1 MVIECLAYVAGGVKA
16 NKVMFITNVSGL
28 MLDGKLV
35 TNMTL
40 EQAKV
45 ALPKIGYGMEKKI
58 IGCTEAVE
66 MGVKEAIIA
75 SGQVETLFH
84 QLYNIVTVR

>member
-1 MVIECLAYVAGGVKA
+1 VI
-16 NKVMFITNVSGL
+16 FITNVSGL
-28 MLDGKLV
+28 ILDDKLV

-58 IGCTEAVE
+58 IACTEAVE

-75 SGQVETLFH
+75 SGQVENPISSAMEH
-84 QLYNIVTVR
+84 NNCTVITAN